1 MPTPHP
7 SLAVLRPQAGGSFF
21 LIVTFVFFLLFAHS
35 HGGRQLGSSILQ
47 LEGKAHHKLH
57 VYYFCCTLLD
67 FVNMLKMSDETKLF
81 RSFQE
86 FWDFYLNLLPLSV
99 SVD

>member
-1 MPTPHP
+1 MCQ
-7 SLAVLRPQAGGSFF
+7 SR
-21 LIVTFVFFLLFAHS
+21 
-35 HGGRQLGSSILQ
+35 RQLGSSILQ